1 MGTAFVHIGVSRS
14 ATTTLQ
20 RNVFEQLGEIHY
32 LGRTG
37 PHRRHPAA
45 DGFSFT
51 DTALLGRTLGS
62 IVRGRM
68 CSRDDV
74 QTLRASIE
82 KLKASDASVI
92 YSNEYLCENK
102 YVPFS
107 EIATGINDI
116 FGQSELIV
124 TVRDPQTVL
133 PSAYLWELAQISD
146 TCMPFT
152 KWLDDA
158 IINPRR
164 IGRLAESLEQ
174 YQYASMFKQLQ
185 AAFDGGITIFK
196 YEDLVAHPSDF
207 AQALGQLIGVDADR
221 IETLLRLPPQNGTR
235 SGAWYCYRR
244 FAHKVRAA
252 FPLFN
257 VSAMPFARK
266 MDAAIEAGLR
276 RLPRRQI
283 AVSDYDR
290 VRIMQF
296 FPYEIASEY

>member
-20 RNVFEQLGEIHY
+20 RNVFERLGGIHY

-37 PHRRHPAA
+37 PHRRRPLA
-45 DGFSFT
+45 DGFSLT
-51 DTALLGRTLGS
+51 NTTLLGGTLAS
-62 IVRGRM
+62 IVRGRA

-74 QTLRASIE
+74 QTLRTSIE
-82 KLKASDASVI
+82 KLKASDAPVI

-116 FGQSELIV
+116 FGQSELII
-124 TVRDPQTVL
+124 TVRDPQTAL

-146 TCMPFT
+146 TCRPFT

-164 IGRLAESLEQ
+164 SGRLAESLEQ
-174 YQYASMFKQLQ
+174 YHYASMLKQLQ

-196 YEDLVAHPSDF
+196 YEDLVARPSAF
-207 AQALGQLIGVDADR
+207 AQALGQLIGVDTDR

-235 SGAWYCYRR
+235 SGAWYWYRR
-244 FAHKVRAA
+244 FAHMVRAA
-252 FPLFN
+252 LPVFN

-266 MDAAIEAGLR
+266 LDAAIEAVLR
-276 RLPRRQI
+276 TLPRRRI

-290 VRIMQF
+290 ARIMQF